1 MTDRDFTGDD
11 RPAGGDGDSHGAEAG
26 TKTAGAFSEASRTV
40 RDAGANFRASV
51 ADTATSVTDHL
62 KDMLDREIGRTIGT
76 AGLFAG
82 AVNRAAVELDAQS
95 PLAASIVRRFAD
107 RIEQFAEDYEDETV
121 EQLTRSAS
129 DFTRRQ
135 PALVFGLA
143 ALAGF
148 LVVRAITSSQAT
160 TPSPSIQPEDARSET

>member
-1 MTDRDFTGDD
+1 MMDREFTGDANPA
-11 RPAGGDGDSHGAEAG
+11 RPERESHGESKGSG
-26 TKTAGAFSEASRTV
+26 TFSEAARAA
-40 RDAGANFRASV
+40 RDAGTNFKESA
-51 ADTATSVTDHL
+51 ADTVTTVTDHL

-95 PLAASIVRRFAD
+95 PIAASIVRRFAD

-135 PALVFGLA
+135 PALVFGLT

-148 LVVRAITSSQAT
+148 LVVRAITNAQTT